1 MWKISGDS
9 DMDSEVSDLISDM
22 SRELFDDESG
32 QEQECLVTRG
42 ESDGAVLITS
52 ASRGL

>member
-1 MWKISGDS
+1 
-9 DMDSEVSDLISDM
+9 MDSEVSDLISDM

-42 ESDGAVLITS
+42 ESDGTVLITS